1 MTEALK
7 ALEKF
12 LGYPFPIAFVLKTE
26 VLEGKTPKEQ
36 VDGLVRLAETALQYA
51 TLIAVSDY
59 ACAEFKDERVSHRLD
74 RLRHPL
80 TSDFAHFLRVA
91 VPILKEHGALFV
103 PELAEAIN
111 EATQKQVQAVRMGEW
126 GLEERK
132 TQLLEALVNLRNAI
146 RHGRWAGRFEA
157 FIEHHAPL
165 VADFLHLMA
174 WCERYPLLRLLSSG
188 QCLRLMG
195 AETTFASEPI
205 PDAALEE
212 LARAQR
218 AGELTGLLLADPS
231 LSRFRTLYPFLL
243 WTDCPYCQHEP
254 LLGLTEEIFLFNGV
268 EGKRYVAYLG
278 VMHSRPMSEPM
289 TRVSEIFEAKWVQ
302 PEIREAEKLVKDMKS
317 YPTLYERASA
327 QSELWLS
334 ENIRARRYI
343 PQVYFP
349 RKEMESE
356 LETFLKGS
364 KSGFLLLGESGIGKT
379 NLLCHKVDE
388 WRERGEIVLF
398 YAGHQL
404 NPDEPMEQRLLSDLY
419 LQGDFIRLLEFVRW
433 EGRRFIVVVDGV
445 NEHPQSA
452 KLLKCLCEF
461 VQRYGRNFPLK
472 VILSVRSVFFTRMLQ
487 ALGEGRSEEQLKSLE
502 AGLFPSTIF
511 QTHTVEREGRREET
525 HHFELE
531 AVDEE
536 ELREIY
542 EGYRAFEGF
551 WTEEGQLRRFRPT
564 TPYEGLTPQVRQVL
578 RHPWLLRMVME
589 AYDGKPIPERL
600 WTGDILNAFAN
611 LFSAMGAT
619 SHSRSSFPSAPS
631 SSHECFKHL
640 ARDGVRSS

>member
-59 ACAEFKDERVSHRLD
+59 ACAEFKDERVSHRLE
-74 RLRHPL
+74 RLRRPL
-80 TSDFAHFLRVA
+80 TSDFANFLRIA

-111 EATQKQVQAVRMGEW
+111 EATRKQVQAVRMGEW

-132 TQLLEALVNLRNAI
+132 MQLLDALVNLRNAV
-146 RHGRWAGRFEA
+146 RHGRWVGRFEA
-157 FIEHHAPL
+157 FVEHHAPL

-174 WCERYPLLRLLSSG
+174 WCERYPLLRLLRGG

-195 AETTFASEPI
+195 AETTFTPEPI

-243 WTDCPYCQHEP
+243 WTDCPHCQQEP
-254 LLGLTEEIFLFNGV
+254 LLGLTEEVFLFSGE
-268 EGKRYVAYLG
+268 EGRRYVAYIG
-278 VMHSRPMSEPM
+278 VSHARPMSEPK
-289 TRVSEIFEAKWVQ
+289 TRVSEIFEAKWVP
-302 PEIREAEKLVKDMKS
+302 PETVKVEQVT
-317 YPTLYERASA
+317 YPVLYERARA
-327 QSELWLS
+327 QSELWLA
-334 ENIRARRYI
+334 ENICARRYI

-356 LETFLKGS
+356 LEAFLKGS

-419 LQGDFIRLLEFVRW
+419 LQGDFIRLLEFVRK
-433 EGRRFIVVVDGV
+433 EGRRFIIVMDGV

-511 QTHTVEREGRREET
+511 QTHTVEREGQREET
-525 HHFELE
+525 HRFE
-531 AVDEE
+531 
-536 ELREIY
+536 
-542 EGYRAFEGF
+542 
-551 WTEEGQLRRFRPT
+551 
-564 TPYEGLTPQVRQVL
+564 
-578 RHPWLLRMVME
+578 
-589 AYDGKPIPERL
+589 
-600 WTGDILNAFAN
+600 
-611 LFSAMGAT
+611 
-619 SHSRSSFPSAPS
+619 SFPYPTVGSIRR
-631 SSHECFKHL
+631 L
-640 ARDGVRSS
+640 